1 MYPVKIYEKLILI
14 KWKNGR
20 TLMEA
25 FEGILNVKDF
35 GAIGDGGY
43 NALGER
49 FSSISD
55 AQKCFPFLTEKI
67 KNLDLLGNQTIDWAG
82 IQEAIFKAFETGSGM
97 VFVPGGEYKI
107 SSPGLIIPRFRND
120 PLIKRPIRI
129 VGAGAD
135 ISVISGLRD
144 QSVALAEFEAVIG
157 FEEYRENAEGIAIN
171 RGLEHFGLE
180 NITVARS
187 NKGRVFY
194 YSDHNQ
200 DKLRFRNTVFR
211 NVVFRSAN
219 YYRRDPCPEG
229 EGLCGPWIIEKEKEE
244 KEPTQANCVEI
255 HHGHQMIFDNVKISG
270 GESGLYLRDCS
281 RVTANML
288 HIDRDGACH
297 TGIRLENGG
306 TYYFSGL
313 RIEGCPNGSGF
324 SARGVKNILIDGIS
338 FESKGEKYMIRL
350 ESVVGCNI
358 QNMSLGTIPAV
369 LCPYT
374 KKPDNTPGEGTPAY
388 GLYVGDNTANVVV
401 QGTFGSPLAKL
412 CKPKS
417 RTIFVHRNAKFV
429 RLTDIQI
436 IDADLK
442 DLERDVEVEP
452 GSDGTRD
459 VEVSVIL
466 TNNFNP
472 TGKTERRIISA

>member
-1 MYPVKIYEKLILI
+1 
-14 KWKNGR
+14 
-20 TLMEA
+20 MEA
-25 FEGILNVKDF
+25 FKGIINVKDF
-35 GAIGDGGY
+35 GAIGDGSY
-43 NALGER
+43 HSLNEQ
-49 FSSISD
+49 FSTILE
-55 AQKCFPFLTEKI
+55 AQKHFPLLTKKF
-67 KNLDLLGNQTIDWAG
+67 KNLNPDQTIDWAG
-82 IQEAIFKAFETGSGM
+82 IQEAIFKAFETGAGM
-97 VFVPGGEYKI
+97 VFVPSGEYKI

-120 PLIKRPIRI
+120 PLIKNPIRI

-135 ISVISGLRD
+135 ISVISGLSD
-144 QSVALAEFEAVIG
+144 QKVALAEFEAVIG
-157 FEEYRENAEGIAIN
+157 FEEYQENAEGIAIN

-187 NKGRVFY
+187 NKGRVLY

-219 YYRRDPCPEG
+219 YFRRDPCSDG
-229 EGLCGPWIIEKEKEE
+229 KGLCGPWIEDKQ
-244 KEPTQANCVEI
+244 TQANCVEI

-281 RVTANML
+281 RITANML

-358 QNMSLGTIPAV
+358 HNMSLGTTPAV
-369 LCPYT
+369 LCP
-374 KKPDNTPGEGTPAY
+374 KKPAY
-388 GLYVGDNTANVVV
+388 GLYIGNNTVNVVV
-401 QGTFGSPLAKL
+401 QGTFGSPLARH
-412 CKPKS
+412 CMSES

-429 RLTDIQI
+429 RLMDIQI
-436 IDADLK
+436 IDADLN
-442 DLERDVEVEP
+442 DLARDVEVEP
-452 GSDGTRD
+452 GSAGTSRD

-466 TNNFNP
+466 TENFDLL
-472 TGKTERRIISA
+472 GGRTERRTISA